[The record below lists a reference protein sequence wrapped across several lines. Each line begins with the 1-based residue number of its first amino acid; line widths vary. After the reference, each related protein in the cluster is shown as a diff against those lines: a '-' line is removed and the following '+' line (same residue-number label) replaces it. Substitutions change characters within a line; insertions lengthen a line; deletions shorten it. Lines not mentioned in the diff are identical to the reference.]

1 MIVFK
6 LSVPTVSQLLHSAER
21 VVGVFL
27 VAAGSMWQ
35 VSNFSVDK
43 ATLRA
48 LVFAGFTAVYQLIL
62 NSVTTLGGE

>member
-1 MIVFK
+1 MTVFK
-6 LSVPTVSQLLHSAER
+6 LSVPTQNQAVHSVER

-35 VSNFSVDK
+35 VSNFSLDK

-48 LVFAGFTAVYQLIL
+48 LIFAGFTAVYQLIL
-62 NSVTTLGGE
+62 NSITTI